1 MRESRVPKESITKED
16 REEAARFYF
25 HSLTGMQRDW
35 VERGEM
41 EEAMDPDTVALAGV
55 IAKVRRH
62 AHREG
67 FLAGTSALVKS
78 TVKVRERK
86 QHEQTR

>member
-1 MRESRVPKESITKED
+1 MKESRVPRESITKED
-16 REEAARFYF
+16 RQEAARFYF
-25 HSLTGMQRDW
+25 HSLTGIQQDW
-35 VERGEM
+35 VDKGVM

-67 FLAGTSALVKS
+67 FLAGTAALVKS
-78 TVKVRERK
+78 TQKVKERK
-86 QHEQTR
+86 TA

>member
-1 MRESRVPKESITKED
+1 MKDYITKED

-25 HSLTGMQRDW
+25 HSLTGIQRDW

-41 EEAMDPDTVALAGV
+41 EDAMDSDVITLAG
-55 IAKVRRH
+55 IISKVRRH

-67 FLAGTSALVKS
+67 FLAGTAALMKS
-78 TVKVRERK
+78 TEKVKERRI
-86 QHEQTR
+86 T

>member
-1 MRESRVPKESITKED
+1 MRETRVPKEEITSAD

-41 EEAMDPDTVALAGV
+41 EEAMDPDTIALAGV

-67 FLAGTSALVKS
+67 FLAGTAALVKS
-78 TVKVRERK
+78 AEKVKEKNADTAR
-86 QHEQTR
+86 T